1 MDNFM
6 MGSIAINSLDDIAH
20 KLHGSS
26 EADEHKTR
34 DFDRSDNLSCI

>member
-1 MDNFM
+1 M

-20 KLHGSS
+20 QLHGSS

-34 DFDRSDNLSCI
+34 DFDRSDNLSYK

>member
-1 MDNFM
+1 M

-34 DFDRSDNLSCI
+34 DFDRSDNLSYI